1 MTRFRWVAAR
11 KAEGFPTTLCCE
23 AARVSRQAFYDWRA
37 RHAAG
42 PSERDLAEADLLG
55 AIRRAHAGSGGAY
68 GSPRVT
74 AQLRAAGRVVNR
86 KRVERLMRV
95 HQIAGIR
102 RRRPKRT
109 TIPART
115 AVTLPDLLGRDF
127 APGTPDRAWVSDITY
142 IRTGEGWLYLAV
154 VLDLGSRRLL
164 GYQMSDRIDTRLAQD
179 ALDMAGAARGGH
191 TAGIVFHSD
200 RGSNYQAK
208 AFKNSVRSW
217 GMNQSAGRVGS
228 SADNAVAEAFFST
241 LKRELVHRHSYPDR
255 AAADRLQHPPA
266 PHQLGQ
272 PDPRRLRTPLPSHR
286 GQPARLNHLTGQRGE
301 APIDLC
307 RVCCGGARA
316 HRWPVPGRTRC
327 CSPVWLRRP
336 ESRGLSCSRDQA

>member
-1 MTRFRWVAAR
+1 MTRLRWVAAR
-11 KAEGFPTTLCCE
+11 KAEGFPTTRCCE

-37 RHAAG
+37 KHAAG
-42 PSERDLAEADLLG
+42 PSERERAEADLVA
-55 AIRRAHAGSGGAY
+55 AIRGVHAGSGGAY

-86 KRVERLMRV
+86 KRVERLMRA

-102 RRRPKRT
+102 LRRPKRT
-109 TIPART
+109 TTPART
-115 AVTLPDLLGRDF
+115 AVTLPDLLRRDF

-164 GYQMSDRIDTRLAQD
+164 GYQMSDRIDARLAQD
-179 ALDMAGAARGGH
+179 ALNMAGAARGGC

-241 LKRELVHRHSYPDR
+241 LKRELVHHHSYPDR
-255 AAADRLQHPPA
+255 ATARRSIFEWLIGYNTHRLHTSLGNQTPDNYEHHYRHTAGTKPA
-266 PHQLGQ
+266 
-272 PDPRRLRTPLPSHR
+272 
-286 GQPARLNHLTGQRGE
+286 LT
-301 APIDLC
+301 
-307 RVCCGGARA
+307 
-316 HRWPVPGRTRC
+316 T
-327 CSPVWLRRP
+327 
-336 ESRGLSCSRDQA
+336 